1 MIWIY
6 LYCTIYKGCLGG
18 IYGFLNLIKRY
29 PRIKKYIGNKSAYRG
44 KPGGGQFS
52 IRRVNEN
59 QQAVLMIIN
68 KSILLRNENGYR
80 FHSHQST
87 ANLNLRTQSTT
98 IPNTL
103 ISKVLYIYK
112 KRKCVESLTIPGSWL
127 TGLKV
132 FAILGT
138 STTQQAYWTF
148 NKSSQPRRRGNLDWY
163 A

>member
-1 MIWIY
+1 MY
-6 LYCTIYKGCLGG
+6 FK
-18 IYGFLNLIKRY
+18 LNPHLIKN
-29 PRIKKYIGNKSAYRG
+29 KGNKSAYRA
-44 KPGGGQFS
+44 KPGEGQFS

-103 ISKVLYIYK
+103 IAKGLYIYK
-112 KRKCVESLTIPGSWL
+112 KWNCVESLTIPGSWL
-127 TGLKV
+127 TVKKHQATLS
-132 FAILGT
+132 T
-138 STTQQAYWTF
+138 SITHQAY
-148 NKSSQPRRRGNLDWY
+148 
-163 A
+163 

>member
-1 MIWIY
+1 MY
-6 LYCTIYKGCLGG
+6 FK
-18 IYGFLNLIKRY
+18 LNPHLIKN
-29 PRIKKYIGNKSAYRG
+29 KGNKSAYRA
-44 KPGGGQFS
+44 KPGEGQFS

-98 IPNTL
+98 IACSL
-103 ISKVLYIYK
+103 VSLLLYIYK
-112 KRKCVESLTIPGSWL
+112 KWNCVESLTKTRWTL

-132 FAILGT
+132 FANMGT
-138 STTQQAYWTF
+138 YITQQAY
-148 NKSSQPRRRGNLDWY
+148 
-163 A
+163 